1 MATPP
6 DFSNGTPLDA
16 SSLNKVGLWLVKSQT
31 IGAGVSSIPV
41 TDCFS
46 ASYDNYK
53 IMISGGAASANN
65 TEINLQMGSNTVN
78 YFSSLIYFSW
88 NSSGNALAFGAS
100 FNVMKYMGAGDTS
113 NLYLNVDVMSP
124 FLAKRTL
131 ASSLSGID
139 DTRGGWSQS
148 LLKDNNSYTGFTIVA
163 TGGTLTG
170 GTISVYGYKK

>member
-1 MATPP
+1 MTFPNFVAGEVLRAQ
-6 DFSNGTPLDA
+6 DMNA
-16 SSLNKVGLWLVKSQT
+16 VGLWLVKTQT
-31 IGAGVSSIPV
+31 IGAGVTSVPV
-41 TDCFS
+41 TGCFS
-46 ASYDNYK
+46 ADYDNYK

-78 YFSSLIYFSW
+78 YFSSMIYFSW
-88 NSSGNALAFGAS
+88 NSSGNALAFGAT

-113 NLYLNVDVMSP
+113 NLYLNVDVQSP
-124 FLAKRTL
+124 FLSKRTL

-139 DTRGGWSQS
+139 DARGGWSQS
-148 LLKDNNSYTGFTIVA
+148 LLKDNTSYTGFTIVA